1 MREEM
6 FRTYMEEAEEIES
19 KKKAINSRISRAY
32 KAEEILGMSLDMV
45 VEDDDKMNRAL
56 VCIKKNPSERNGNI
70 QNAVRWYYRFVNKKE
85 FPAINTYVRTKGKHI

>member
-45 VEDDDKMNRAL
+45 VEDDDKMYRAL
-56 VCIKKNPSERNGNI
+56 VCIKKNPNV
-70 QNAVRWYYRFVNKKE
+70 QLY
-85 FPAINTYVRTKGKHI
+85 HISNQKCSHSFSYN